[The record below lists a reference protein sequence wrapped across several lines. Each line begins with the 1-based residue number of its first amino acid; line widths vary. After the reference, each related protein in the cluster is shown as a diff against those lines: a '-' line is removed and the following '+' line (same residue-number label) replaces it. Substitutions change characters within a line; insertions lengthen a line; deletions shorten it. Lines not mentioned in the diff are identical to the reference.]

1 MRLPRFT
8 KLYRLRDY
16 NFTLVFLV
24 LALSILGVLVVGS
37 ARDIYQGKQIIGVII
52 GLIAMAVVSL
62 MDYKWVLN
70 FYWLLYGIAVL
81 SLGLVLVIGQEVNGA
96 TRWINLGFTTFQ
108 PSELAKILLILFFAR
123 FIMRHEEDLNDKW
136 TLLKYAGLCGIPL
149 ALIVVEPNLST
160 TICTALVLCLIIY
173 IGGLSY
179 RFILRVLLILIPV
192 TVIFLSIAVQPNQPF
207 LKDYQQKRILAFLE
221 PEKYASD
228 EAYQQN
234 NSVMAI
240 GSGQLTGK
248 GLDNNT
254 TTSVKNGN
262 FISEPQT
269 DFIFAIVGEE
279 LGFVGSCLVIALL
292 LLIVI
297 QCILIGIRAQNLAG
311 RIICCGVGG
320 LIGIQSFINIAV
332 ATKMIPNTGVPLPFV
347 SYGLTSLVSLYIGM
361 GLVLNVG
368 LQNRRYLGGE
378 KNEYRIYRP

>member
-8 KLYRLRDY
+8 KPYRLKDY

-24 LALSILGVLVVGS
+24 LALSVLGVLVVGS
-37 ARDIYQGKQIIGVII
+37 ARDIYQGRQIIGVVI
-52 GLIAMAVVSL
+52 GLVAMAVVSL
-62 MDYKWVLN
+62 MDYEWILN

-81 SLGLVLVIGQEVNGA
+81 SLALVLVIGQEVNGA

-136 TLLKYAGLCGIPL
+136 TLLKYAGLCGVPL
-149 ALIVVEPNLST
+149 ALIIVEPNLST

-207 LKDYQQKRILAFLE
+207 LKEYQQKRILAFLE

-347 SYGLTSLVSLYIGM
+347 SYGLTSLVSLYIGI
-361 GLVLNVG
+361 GFVLNVG
-368 LQNRRYLGGE
+368 LQPKKYQ
-378 KNEYRIYRP
+378 

>member
-8 KLYRLRDY
+8 KQYHLKDY
-16 NFTLVFLV
+16 KFTLVFLV

-37 ARDIYQGKQIIGVII
+37 ARDINQSKQIIGVII
-52 GLIAMAVVSL
+52 GLVAMLVVSL

-70 FYWLLYGIAVL
+70 FYWLIYGVAVV
-81 SLGLVLVIGQEVNGA
+81 SLGLVLIIGQEVNGA

-108 PSELAKILLILFFAR
+108 PSELAKILLILFFAK
-123 FIMRHEEDLNDKW
+123 FLMQHEEDLNDKW
-136 TLLKYAGLCGIPL
+136 TLIRYAVLCGIPL
-149 ALIVVEPNLST
+149 ALIIVEPNLST
-160 TICTALVLCLIIY
+160 TICTALVLCLLIY
-173 IGGLSY
+173 IGGLDY
-179 RFILRVLLILIPV
+179 RFIIRTFLILIPV
-192 TVIFLSIAVQPNQPF
+192 AVIFLSIAVQPNQPF
-207 LKDYQQKRILAFLE
+207 LKDYQQKRILAFIE

-347 SYGLTSLVSLYIGM
+347 SYGLTSLVSLYIGI
-361 GLVLNVG
+361 GFVLNVG
-368 LQNRRYLGGE
+368 LQPKKYQ
-378 KNEYRIYRP
+378 

>member
-8 KLYRLRDY
+8 KPYRLKDY

-37 ARDIYQGKQIIGVII
+37 ARDIYQGRQIIGVVI
-52 GLIAMAVVSL
+52 GLAAMAVVSL
-62 MDYKWVLN
+62 MDYEWILN

-81 SLGLVLVIGQEVNGA
+81 SLALVLVIGQEVNGA

-136 TLLKYAGLCGIPL
+136 TLLKYAGLCGVPL
-149 ALIVVEPNLST
+149 ALIIVEPNLST

-207 LKDYQQKRILAFLE
+207 LKEYQQKRILAFLE

-347 SYGLTSLVSLYIGM
+347 SYGLTSLVSLYIGI
-361 GLVLNVG
+361 GFVLNVG
-368 LQNRRYLGGE
+368 LQPKKYQ
-378 KNEYRIYRP
+378 